1 VIRLTELAV
10 TEFRGIKK
18 LTLSLADES
27 FAICG
32 RNGTGKSGVVDA
44 IDFALTGG
52 ISRLKGSGT
61 GGLSTRQHG
70 PHIDSSTKPAAATVK
85 LTFSVPSA
93 GITHATILRSVA
105 KPSQPVIT
113 PDTPEVRS
121 ALASVAN
128 HPEFTLSRRE
138 LIRYVLS
145 DASGRARDV
154 QSLLR
159 LERVGE
165 LRALFQRISNT
176 EAKTH
181 AAAQRHLIDAETRM
195 RTALQIT
202 DTNIDT
208 IKAAIDERRDVLGLG
223 PADDVLLAGV
233 LTLGLNAGGTTMLLP
248 KAKWLVDIEAA
259 TEALNELSGDDLNA
273 RIEAATLLLED
284 HLADPESVR
293 ASQFEPFLGR
303 ALELFDG
310 NECPVCHIPWE
321 PDAFK
326 EIVAEHIEKH
336 RRAAAALVQ
345 VVAALRS
352 VADTVTARA
361 SVTSF
366 PAPIGSQLD
375 PKVDTDVLRRLDR
388 ETTATAAL
396 LRSDSPDQ
404 EAADALKGWPRHR
417 ESVATV
423 LAQLRSATS
432 ALPEQSA
439 SNIARDYL
447 VGGQGAIDLWKDA
460 NEQTESTS
468 AAAARAKHVFD
479 TYVASTDAALEGI
492 YERVQETFGRLYGFI
507 NNDDERDFTA
517 RLTPEA
523 SSLDLNVD
531 FYGRGHFPPGAYHSE
546 GHQDSMGICLYLAL
560 LKHILGD
567 NFTFAVLDDVLM
579 SVDAGHRR
587 AVSKMLVSEFPTT
600 QFILTTHDN
609 VWLKNM
615 VGQSLIKPRQF
626 VHFRTWTVDTGPTDW
641 EGVSVWDE
649 VRNNVNADQVQ
660 NGAAT
665 LRHYLEYVSRELCH
679 NLRARVEFHNDGE
692 YPLGDLLPQAIARL
706 NDRYKGAK
714 AAAQSWGKNDEM
726 AAVSLM
732 QEKLKEVAEAAKI
745 DQWHLNSAVHY
756 NAWANFQPE
765 DFAPVVDAYE
775 TLLSAFN
782 CPDCRGLVYVSPEA
796 GTENALR
803 CPCGTINLN
812 LVKKPR

>member
-1 VIRLTELAV
+1 VIRLTEIAV
-10 TEFRGIKK
+10 TEFRGLKK
-18 LTLSLADES
+18 LTLSLGDES

-70 PHIDSSTKPAAATVK
+70 PHIDSSAKPAEATVK

-105 KPSQPVIT
+105 KPSQPIIR
-113 PDTPEVRS
+113 PDTPEVRA
-121 ALASVAN
+121 ALTAVAN
-128 HPEFTLSRRE
+128 HPEFTLSRRD

-165 LRALFQRISNT
+165 LRGLFQRISNT

-181 AAAQRHLIDAETRM
+181 AAAQRHLIDAENRLK
-195 RTALQIT
+195 TALQIA
-202 DTNIDT
+202 DTSLDT
-208 IKAAIDERRDVLGLG
+208 LKDAVDQRRLILGLA
-223 PADDVLLAGV
+223 PTDDVLLDGA
-233 LTLGLNAGGTTMLLP
+233 LILGLNSEGTTVLLP
-248 KAKWLVDIEAA
+248 KAKWLADIDAA
-259 TEALNELSGDDLNA
+259 TDALTELCGDDLSTQV
-273 RIEAATLLLED
+273 EAAALLLEV
-284 HLADPESVR
+284 HLDNPESVR
-293 ASQFEPFLGR
+293 ASQLEPLLER

-310 NECPVCHIPWE
+310 NECPVCHVEWE

-326 EIVAEHIEKH
+326 EIVAEHIDKH
-336 RRAAAALVQ
+336 RRAAATLVQ
-345 VVAALRS
+345 VIAAMKA
-352 VADTVTARA
+352 VADTVAALA
-361 SVTSF
+361 SVTLY
-366 PAPIGSQLD
+366 PASVGTQLD
-375 PKVDTDVLRRLDR
+375 PKVDTDALRRLGR
-388 ETTATAAL
+388 ESTATLAL
-396 LRSDSPDQ
+396 LRLNSPGQ
-404 EAADALKGWPRHR
+404 ETLDALQAWPRHR
-417 ESVATV
+417 DSVTTV
-423 LAQLRSATS
+423 LAELRLATE

-439 SNIARDYL
+439 SNVSRDYL
-447 VGGQGAIDLWKDA
+447 VGGQGAVDLWRNAKED
-460 NEQTESTS
+460 TDSTS
-468 AAAARAKHVFD
+468 SAATRAKHVFD
-479 TYVASTDAALEGI
+479 TYVASTDTALEGI
-492 YERVQETFGRLYGFI
+492 YERVQATFGRLYGLI
-507 NNDDERDFTA
+507 NDDDETDFTA

-587 AVSKMLVSEFPTT
+587 AVSRMLVTEFPTT

-626 VHFRTWTVDTGPTDW
+626 VHFRTWTVDTGPAEW

-649 VRNNVNADQVQ
+649 VRNDVNTDQVQ

-692 YPLGDLLPQAIARL
+692 YPLGDLLPQAVSRL

-714 AAAQSWGKNDEM
+714 AAAQSWGKHDEVV
-726 AAVSLM
+726 AVSLM

-745 DQWHLNSAVHY
+745 DQWHVNSAVHY

-765 DFAPVVDAYE
+765 DFSPVVEAYE
-775 TLLSAFN
+775 TLLSAFK
-782 CPDCRGLVYVSPEA
+782 CPDCQGLVYVSPGS
-796 GTENALR
+796 GTENVLR

-812 LVKKPR
+812 LVKKPK